1 MFGRRVRKTDIR
13 VAAYGAVDELNAALG
28 LARAANSDARLA
40 DALLTAQ
47 RDLIA
52 VMGELATVEEDLQRY
67 ADGGYSV
74 LSESS
79 IESLE
84 KLTHQI
90 EADCPP
96 IREWIIPGGT
106 EVGARL
112 HFARTVCRRA
122 ERAVLALY
130 ETLEEP
136 VGENRLTRYLNRLG
150 DALWAMALSLER
162 G

>member
-1 MFGRRVRKTDIR
+1 MFGRRVPKTDIR
-13 VAAYGAVDELNAALG
+13 VEAYGAVDELNAALG

-52 VMGELATVEEDLQRY
+52 VMGELATDEADHQRY
-67 ADGGYSV
+67 VDGGYSV

-79 IESLE
+79 IQALE
-84 KLTHQI
+84 ELTHQI
-90 EADCPP
+90 ESDCPP

-122 ERAVLALY
+122 ERSVLALY
-130 ETLEEP
+130 ESLEAP
-136 VGENRLTRYLNRLG
+136 VEENRVTRYLNRLG